1 MSKVK
6 DLPASEL
13 FSLDPGR
20 DEIEPDHYYGG
31 GRIPVFKPV
40 GPLGHISYLISLL
53 PLICVKLRAEG
64 GHRLECACVVWW
76 CAYHILP
83 L

>member
-20 DEIEPDHYYGG
+20 DEIGPDHYYGG

-40 GPLGHISYLISLL
+40 GH
-53 PLICVKLRAEG
+53 
-64 GHRLECACVVWW
+64 
-76 CAYHILP
+76 
-83 L
+83 